1 MSAIALQIVATD
13 VDRLILHMHSG
24 LHDAQDHSLRPKPMT
39 PTRFVTLASLLL
51 FVQVSDVHAEKIRY
65 ICSGTHVEYDG
76 WGKRVE
82 QMSSLKEDPVDLVID
97 TTAKKIRFST
107 LYGGP
112 VEAELKE
119 SAQWFEGQATLN
131 KPVMN
136 GTIATVS
143 VKADRYIWGAHTIYT
158 LANGENHLAYAGV
171 CTPKVID

>member
-1 MSAIALQIVATD
+1 MPKLPHLLAASCLLIAGA
-13 VDRLILHMHSG
+13 
-24 LHDAQDHSLRPKPMT
+24 A
-39 PTRFVTLASLLL
+39 
-51 FVQVSDVHAEKIRY
+51 HAEKIRY

-97 TTAKKIRFST
+97 TTAKKISFST

-112 VEAELKE
+112 VVADLKE
-119 SAQWFEGQATLN
+119 SPRWYEGEVTLN

-143 VKADRYIWGAHTIYT
+143 VKADRQIWGAHTVYT
-158 LANGENHLAYAGV
+158 LANGDNHLGYAGV

>member
-1 MSAIALQIVATD
+1 
-13 VDRLILHMHSG
+13 
-24 LHDAQDHSLRPKPMT
+24 MT
-39 PTRFVTLASLLL
+39 LTRFATLTSLLFL
-51 FVQVSDVHAEKIRY
+51 AQVSTVHAEKIRY

-119 SAQWFEGQATLN
+119 SAQWYEGEARLDKQ
-131 KPVMN
+131 VMN

-158 LANGENHLAYAGV
+158 LTNGENHLGYAGV

>member
-1 MSAIALQIVATD
+1 MKPARRTTIACLLMIMMMQAT
-13 VDRLILHMHSG
+13 
-24 LHDAQDHSLRPKPMT
+24 A
-39 PTRFVTLASLLL
+39 A
-51 FVQVSDVHAEKIRY
+51 HAEKIRY

-97 TTAKKIRFST
+97 TTENKIRFST

-112 VEAELKE
+112 VEAELKV
-119 SAQWFEGQATLN
+119 SARWYEGEAKLD

-143 VKADRYIWGAHTIYT
+143 VKADRTIWGAHTIYT
-158 LANGENHLAYAGV
+158 LTNGENHLGYAGV

>member
-1 MSAIALQIVATD
+1 MKLN
-13 VDRLILHMHSG
+13 RL
-24 LHDAQDHSLRPKPMT
+24 A
-39 PTRFVTLASLLL
+39 TLASLLVL
-51 FVQVSDVHAEKIRY
+51 AQAPAVHAETIRY

-112 VEAELKE
+112 VETDLKI
-119 SAQWFEGQATLN
+119 SAQWYEGEATLN

-158 LANGENHLAYAGV
+158 LTNGENHLAYAGV

>member
-1 MSAIALQIVATD
+1 MYLHP
-13 VDRLILHMHSG
+13 RLIC
-24 LHDAQDHSLRPKPMT
+24 
-39 PTRFVTLASLLL
+39 L
-51 FVQVSDVHAEKIRY
+51 FALCAFCAAHVARAETIRY

-97 TTAKKIRFST
+97 TTEKKIRFST

-112 VEAELKE
+112 VETELKV
-119 SAQWFEGQATLN
+119 SAQWYEGEATLN

-136 GTIATVS
+136 GTIATAS

-158 LANGENHLAYAGV
+158 LSNGENHLAYAGV
-171 CTPKVID
+171 CTPKIIN

>member
-1 MSAIALQIVATD
+1 MNFPRLALTALLATAALVPVA
-13 VDRLILHMHSG
+13 
-24 LHDAQDHSLRPKPMT
+24 
-39 PTRFVTLASLLL
+39 
-51 FVQVSDVHAEKIRY
+51 HAESIRY

-112 VEAELKE
+112 VETELKV
-119 SAQWFEGQATLN
+119 SAQWYEGEAILN
-131 KPVMN
+131 KAVMN

-158 LANGENHLAYAGV
+158 LTNGENHLAYAGV
-171 CTPKVID
+171 CTPKIIN